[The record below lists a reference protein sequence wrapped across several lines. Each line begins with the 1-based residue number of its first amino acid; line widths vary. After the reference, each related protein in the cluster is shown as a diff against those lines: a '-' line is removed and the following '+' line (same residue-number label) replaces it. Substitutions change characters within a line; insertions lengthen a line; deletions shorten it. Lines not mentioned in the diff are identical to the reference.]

1 MKHLDTH
8 AILTDSQHG
17 FRTKRSCETQL
28 ILTLEDILKT
38 TSKGKQI
45 DIALL
50 DFSKAF
56 DKVPHQRLNN
66 KLNFVGIRD
75 NTLNWIS
82 SFLHNRTQLV
92 LLDNVKSSTTSVD
105 SGVPQ
110 GTILGL
116 LLFLFYI
123 NDLPENVK
131 ANVKLF
137 ADDCLLYK
145 EINNISDGQD
155 LQNDLK
161 ALESLEN
168 EWQMSFNADKCFIIT
183 AGTKNTKIN

>member
-1 MKHLDTH
+1 MDNGMRL
-8 AILTDSQHG
+8 
-17 FRTKRSCETQL
+17 
-28 ILTLEDILKT
+28 
-38 TSKGKQI
+38 
-45 DIALL
+45 
-50 DFSKAF
+50 
-56 DKVPHQRLNN
+56 QRL
-66 KLNFVGIRD
+66 L
-75 NTLNWIS
+75 IS
-82 SFLHNRTQLV
+82 IDFCVFHNRTQLV

-123 NDLPENVK
+123 NDLPDNVK

-137 ADDCLLYK
+137 VDDFLLYK

-161 ALESLEN
+161 ALASLEN
-168 EWQMSFNADKCFIIT
+168 EWQMSLNADKCFIIT
-183 AGTKNTKIN
+183 AGTKLIINSV

>member
-1 MKHLDTH
+1 
-8 AILTDSQHG
+8 
-17 FRTKRSCETQL
+17 
-28 ILTLEDILKT
+28 LEDILKT
-38 TSKGKQI
+38 TSKEKQI

-56 DKVPHQRLNN
+56 DTVPHQRLNN
-66 KLNFVGIRD
+66 KLICFGICD

-92 LLDNVKSSTTSVD
+92 LLDNVKSSTASVD
-105 SGVPQ
+105 SGMPQ
-110 GTILGL
+110 GTVLGP
-116 LLFLFYI
+116 LLFLLYI

-131 ANVKLF
+131 ANTKLF

-145 EINNISDGQD
+145 DINNISDGQD

-161 ALESLEN
+161 ALESWEN
-168 EWQMSFNADKCFIIT
+168 EWQMSFNADKCFIIA
-183 AGTKNTKIN
+183 AGTKNTKINYEYKIHNQDLEKVPLCTQ